1 MSKVIITL
9 PKIIYSKVD
18 GNWNPLSTIE
28 EADDSEDETMV
39 ELIVI

>member
-1 MSKVIITL
+1 MSKVTL

-18 GNWNPLSTIE
+18 GNWKSLSTIE